1 MKKQITMGLT
11 ALAIAGFSTQALAN
25 AITAWSCEETSAGQ
39 TLTLTAQSSLGGS
52 AMINLDGTAVTS
64 AVTVSGNTASTTVAA
79 NLACWDTTFTITD
92 NGATFG
98 LN

>member
-25 AITAWSCEETSAGQ
+25 AITAW
-39 TLTLTAQSSLGGS
+39 LGGS